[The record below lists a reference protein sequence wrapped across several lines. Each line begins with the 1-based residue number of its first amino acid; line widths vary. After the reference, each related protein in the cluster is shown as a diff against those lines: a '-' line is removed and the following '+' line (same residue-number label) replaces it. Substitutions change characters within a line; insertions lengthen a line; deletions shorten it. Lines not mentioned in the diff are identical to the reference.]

1 MNNEKKEIKST
12 HNLIL
17 ENRKSLLLSG
27 VSDVDSFDEQTVVAY
42 TNIGSLTIKGSN
54 LKVNKLNTESG
65 ELNIEGMISS
75 MSYSEGSKSNGNFFS
90 KIFK

>member
-1 MNNEKKEIKST
+1 MNIEKKDIKN

-27 VSDVDSFDEQTVVAY
+27 VSDVDSFDEQTVIAY
-42 TNIGSLTIKGSN
+42 TDMGSLTIKGSD

-65 ELNIEGMISS
+65 ELNIEGNISS
-75 MSYSEGSKSNGNFFS
+75 MSYSDETKSTGNFFS